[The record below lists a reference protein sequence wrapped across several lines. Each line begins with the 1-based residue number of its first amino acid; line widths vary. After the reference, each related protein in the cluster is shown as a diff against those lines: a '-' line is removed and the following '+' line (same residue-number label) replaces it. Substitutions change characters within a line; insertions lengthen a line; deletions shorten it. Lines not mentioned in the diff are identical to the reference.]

1 MRKRMFAWTLH
12 SPAEPGWLDL
22 ESTVLV
28 EITSGVWRAAE
39 PGAQR
44 IRLIFD
50 QPQSIGQT

>member
-1 MRKRMFAWTLH
+1 MRKRILAWTLH

-22 ESTVLV
+22 ESTALV

-39 PGAQR
+39 PGVRR

>member
-1 MRKRMFAWTLH
+1 MRKRILALTLH
-12 SPAEPGWLDL
+12 SHAEPGWLDL